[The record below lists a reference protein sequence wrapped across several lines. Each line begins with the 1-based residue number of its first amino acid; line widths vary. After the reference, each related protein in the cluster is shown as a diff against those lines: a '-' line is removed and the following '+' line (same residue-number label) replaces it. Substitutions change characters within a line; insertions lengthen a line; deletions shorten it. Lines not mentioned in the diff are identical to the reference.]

1 MNYVVNNPQSRRRHV
16 IADTIAELM
25 HANLLEV
32 FNQRDHELRRAA
44 IAHTYADDIRWTEDD
59 GVTIGH
65 EALNAK
71 AIELQ
76 ARLGDLQFI
85 AAGPTYQT
93 LGLGYLAFQL
103 VEPGGNTPVSSGF
116 DVAIMRDGLI
126 AELYTVLTDS
136 PR

>member
-1 MNYVVNNPQSRRRHV
+1 MSVSDRLVRRHV

-44 IAHTYADDIRWTEDD
+44 FAHTYADDIRWTEDD
-59 GVTIGH
+59 GITIGH

-116 DVAIMRDGLI
+116 DVAIVRDGLI

>member
-1 MNYVVNNPQSRRRHV
+1 VSVTDGLVRRHV

-59 GVTIGH
+59 GITIGH

-76 ARLGDLQFI
+76 ARLGDLQFV

-116 DVAIMRDGLI
+116 DVAIVRDGLI

>member
-1 MNYVVNNPQSRRRHV
+1 MSIIDRLVRRHV

-25 HANLLEV
+25 HANLLEA
-32 FNQRDHELRRAA
+32 FDQRDHELRRAA
-44 IAHTYADDIRWTEDD
+44 IARTYADDIRWTEDD
-59 GVTIGH
+59 GITIGH

-103 VEPGGNTPVSSGF
+103 VEPGGNTAVSSGF
-116 DVAIMRDGLI
+116 DVAIVRDGLI

>member
-1 MNYVVNNPQSRRRHV
+1 MSVTDRLVRRHV
-16 IADTIAELM
+16 IADAIAELM

-59 GVTIGH
+59 GITIGH

-103 VEPGGNTPVSSGF
+103 VEPGGDTPVSSGF
-116 DVAIMRDGLI
+116 DVAIVRDGLI

>member
-1 MNYVVNNPQSRRRHV
+1 MSVTDRLVRRHV

-44 IAHTYADDIRWTEDD
+44 IAHTYTDDIRWTEDD
-59 GVTIGH
+59 GITIGH

-116 DVAIMRDGLI
+116 DVAIVRDGLI

>member
-1 MNYVVNNPQSRRRHV
+1 
-16 IADTIAELM
+16 M

-44 IAHTYADDIRWTEDD
+44 IARTYADDIRWTEDD
-59 GVTIGH
+59 GITIGH

-103 VEPGGNTPVSSGF
+103 VEPGGNTAVSSGF
-116 DVAIMRDGLI
+116 DVAIVRDGLI